1 MADIIGKL
9 IVMKI
14 VEDKTRG
21 DETYRALTVVREA
34 DYLEEVT
41 RERAATAAAANV
53 RVAKAARSG
62 AVAAQAAVEAS
73 CAAAMRATWLRRLL
87 REHDRET
94 GVAVQAA
101 RRDGSG

>member
-41 RERAATAAAANV
+41 RER
-53 RVAKAARSG
+53 
-62 AVAAQAAVEAS
+62 E
-73 CAAAMRATWLRRLL
+73 
-87 REHDRET
+87 RERDS
-94 GVAVQAA
+94 
-101 RRDGSG
+101 RDGGSSECKGSGGCSFKGSCGAGRG